1 MTDHNNTDKR
11 LFLLDAYA
19 LIYRSYFAFIKNP
32 RFNSKGL
39 NTSAMLG
46 FVNILE
52 QLLREQKP
60 THIAVVFD
68 LNIPTFRHEMFEA
81 YKANRDEMPE
91 DLRKSIPYIRN
102 IIEAYNIP
110 ILEKAGFEADDVIGT
125 LAKKAETKGYTTY
138 MMTPDKDYAQLVSEN
153 IFMYKPSRG
162 GEAPEI
168 WGIPEVQEN
177 FMVDEPWQVI
187 DVLGLMG
194 DTSDNIPGCPGVGPK
209 TAMKLVSEF
218 KSVEGLY
225 QNIDSQKG
233 KLKENLIEFEKQV
246 RMSRELAKIIL
257 DVPIDF
263 DETKIVMEDPDIRK
277 LNEIYSDLEF
287 RQLIKKQEAKPQA
300 QPVSDSLFQQGTLFG
315 GPVSAPEIKTAEVTN
330 LNTFSTVPHQ
340 YYLIE
345 TAEQRASLRAELS
358 VQKEFCFDTETTGL
372 DTMTSELVCMS
383 FAFRS
388 HEAYCVT
395 LPADRQK
402 ATEIVQEFRLVF
414 GDENITKIGQNIKYD
429 LSMLLNY
436 GVELKGPLFDTMI
449 AHYLIQPDLR
459 HNLDYLCEQYL
470 NYQKITTDTLIGG
483 KGTLQQ
489 NMRQAP
495 VEKLRDYA
503 CEDADLTLQLKIAIE
518 KDLNDSGTRK
528 LFDEI
533 EMPLIYVLADM
544 ERAGVNLNTGELKI
558 YAEVLR
564 TQLIE
569 LEKEIID
576 LAGEEFNV
584 SSPKQLGV
592 ILFEKLKIDP
602 NAKMTKTKQYSTA
615 EETLEKLSDKH
626 PIIAKILEFRGLKK
640 LLSTYVEALPLLI
653 NPNTGK
659 LHTSYNQAIAAT
671 GRLSSTNP
679 NLQNIPIRD
688 ENGRELRKAF
698 IPSDSLHTF
707 LSADYSQIELRIM
720 AALSQDK
727 QMIEAFSNNQDIHA
741 ITASKIYKIPLAEV
755 TSDMRRKA
763 KTANFGIIYGI
774 SAFGL
779 SARLNIPKTE
789 AKELIDGYFENFP
802 DVKNYMDKS
811 IENARNAGFVE
822 TIKGRKRYL
831 NDINSANSMVRG
843 MAERNAI
850 NAPIQGSAADV
861 IKIAMINIW
870 KELKRQG
877 LQSKMILQVHD
888 ELNFDALITELD
900 QMKAIVKHEMENAVN
915 IGVPLTV
922 EINAG
927 DNWLDAH

>member
-1 MTDHNNTDKR
+1 MSEHNNSDKR

-32 RFNSKGL
+32 RYNSKGL

-46 FVNILE
+46 FVNTLE
-52 QLLREQKP
+52 QLLNDQKP

-68 LNIPTFRHEMFEA
+68 LNVPTFRHEMFEA
-81 YKANRDEMPE
+81 YKANREAMPE
-91 DLRKSIPYIRN
+91 DLQKSIPYIRK
-102 IIEAYNIP
+102 IIEAYHIP

-125 LAKKAETKGYTTY
+125 LAKKAETMGYTTF
-138 MMTPDKDYAQLVSEN
+138 MMTPDKDYAQLVSKN

-162 GEAPEI
+162 GEQPEI
-168 WGIPEVQEN
+168 WGIPEVCEN
-177 FMVDEPWQVI
+177 FQIDEPWQVI

-194 DTSDNIPGCPGVGPK
+194 DAADNIPGCPGVGPK

-218 KSVEGLY
+218 KSVDGLY

-233 KLKENLIEFEKQV
+233 KLKENLVEFEKQV
-246 RMSRELAKIIL
+246 RMSRKLAEIIL
-257 DVPIDF
+257 DVPVEF
-263 DETKIVMEDPDIRK
+263 DEDKLIMEDPDFEK
-277 LNEIYSDLEF
+277 LNELFADLEF
-287 RQLIKKQEAKPQA
+287 RQLIRKQVEKPK
-300 QPVSDSLFQQGTLFG
+300 PVSDAQFEQGSLFGSLN
-315 GPVSAPEIKTAEVTN
+315 PVPEVMPSASAN
-330 LNTFSTVPHQ
+330 LDSIHTIPHQ

-372 DTMTSELVCMS
+372 DTLTAELVCIS

-395 LPADRQK
+395 LPANRQK
-402 ATEIVQEFRLVF
+402 ATEIVQEFQLVF
-414 GDENITKIGQNIKYD
+414 GDDKILKIGQNIKFD
-429 LSMLLNY
+429 LSILKNY
-436 GVELKGPLFDTMI
+436 GLEIGGPLFDTMI
-449 AHYLIQPDLR
+449 AHYLIQPDMR

-470 NYQKITTDTLIGG
+470 NFQKITTDTLIGG
-483 KGTLQQ
+483 KGLFQKT
-489 NMRQAP
+489 MRDASPEQ
-495 VEKLRDYA
+495 LRDYA
-503 CEDADLTLQLKIAIE
+503 CEDADFTLQLKFVLE
-518 KDLNDSGTRK
+518 KELNASNTRK

-533 EMPLIYVLADM
+533 EMPLISVLADM
-544 ERAGVNLNTGELKI
+544 ELAGVNLNTSELRI

-564 TQLIE
+564 KQIVE
-569 LEKEIID
+569 VEGEIIQM
-576 LAGEEFNV
+576 AGENFNV

-653 NPNTGK
+653 NPNTKK

-698 IPSDSLHTF
+698 IPSDDQHTF

-720 AALSQDK
+720 AALSKDE
-727 QMIEAFSNNQDIHA
+727 QMMEAFRNNQDIHS
-741 ITASKIYKIPLAEV
+741 ITASKIFKIPLEEV

-779 SARLNIPKTE
+779 SARLNIPRTE

-802 DVKNYMDKS
+802 DIKKYMDLS
-811 IENARNAGFVE
+811 IENARNKGFVE
-822 TIKGRKRYL
+822 TIMGRKRYL
-831 NDINSANSMVRG
+831 ADINSANAVVRG

-870 KELKRQG
+870 REISKQNLK
-877 LQSKMILQVHD
+877 SKMILQVHD
-888 ELNFDALITELD
+888 ELNFDVWKTELD
-900 QMKAIVKHEMENAVN
+900 QMKAIVKQEMENAVN

-922 EINAG
+922 EMNNG
-927 DNWLDAH
+927 VNWLDAH

>member
-1 MTDHNNTDKR
+1 MTTHNNSDKR

-52 QLLREQKP
+52 QLLREQNP

-68 LNIPTFRHEMFEA
+68 LNVPTFRHQMFEA
-81 YKANRDEMPE
+81 YKANREEMPE
-91 DLRKSIPYIRN
+91 DLRKSIPYIRK
-102 IIEAYNIP
+102 IIEAYKIP
-110 ILEKAGFEADDVIGT
+110 ILEKPGFEADDVIGT
-125 LAKKAETKGYTTY
+125 LAKKAETMGYTTY

-153 IFMYKPSRG
+153 IFMYKPARG

-168 WGIPEVQEN
+168 WGIPEVQKN
-177 FMVDEPWQVI
+177 FEVDEPWQVI

-194 DTSDNIPGCPGVGPK
+194 DTADNIPGCPGVGPK

-218 KSVEGLY
+218 KSVDGLY

-233 KLKENLIEFEKQV
+233 KLKENLIEHEQQV

-257 DVPIDF
+257 DVPVEF
-263 DETKIVMEDPDIRK
+263 DEDKIVMEEPNFHK
-277 LNEIYSDLEF
+277 LNELFTELEF
-287 RQLIKKQEAKPQA
+287 RQLIRKQEAKPQFA
-300 QPVSDSLFQQGTLFG
+300 DDNHFEQGSLFG
-315 GPVSAPEIKTAEVTN
+315 APASVPEEKPIAPQN
-330 LNTFSTVPHQ
+330 LDSFETVPHQ

-372 DTMTSELVCMS
+372 DTLLSELVCIS
-383 FAFRS
+383 FSFRP
-388 HEAYCVT
+388 HEAYCVVI
-395 LPADRQK
+395 PADRQE
-402 ATEIVQEFRLVF
+402 ATKVVHEFQLVF
-414 GDENITKIGQNIKYD
+414 GDQNILKIGQNIKYD
-429 LSMLLNY
+429 LSILKNY
-436 GVELKGPLFDTMI
+436 GLEISGPLFDTMI
-449 AHYLIQPDLR
+449 AHYLIQPDMR
-459 HNLDYLCEQYL
+459 HNLDDLCEQYL
-470 NYQKITTDTLIGG
+470 NFKKIKTDSLIGG
-483 KGTLQQ
+483 KGLFQTT
-489 NMRQAP
+489 MRDAAP
-495 VEKLRDYA
+495 DKLRDYA
-503 CEDADLTLQLKIAIE
+503 CEDADLTLQLKFVLE
-518 KDLNDSGTRK
+518 KELDRNETRR

-533 EMPLIYVLADM
+533 EMPLIFVLADM
-544 ERAGVNLNTGELKI
+544 EMSGVNLNTSELKT
-558 YAEVLR
+558 YAGVLSK
-564 TQLIE
+564 QIVDIE
-569 LEKEIID
+569 AEIIA
-576 LAGEEFNV
+576 LAGETFNV

-626 PIIAKILEFRGLKK
+626 PIIAKILDYRGLKK

-653 NPNTGK
+653 NPKTKK

-698 IPSDSLHTF
+698 IPSDSEHTF

-720 AALSQDK
+720 AAMSKDT
-727 QMIEAFSNNQDIHA
+727 QMMEAFRNNQDIHS
-741 ITASKIYKIPLAEV
+741 ITASKIYKIPLEQV

-779 SARLNIPKTE
+779 SARLNIPRTE

-802 DVKNYMDKS
+802 DIKKYMDQS
-811 IENARNAGFVE
+811 IDDARTKGYVE

-831 NDINSANSMVRG
+831 NDINSSNAVVRG
-843 MAERNAI
+843 VAERNAI

-870 KELKRQG
+870 KVMNEQK

-888 ELNFDALITELD
+888 ELNFDVWKPELEKV
-900 QMKAIVKHEMENAVN
+900 KAIVKYEMENAVN
-915 IGVPLTV
+915 IGVPLTI
-922 EINAG
+922 EMNSG